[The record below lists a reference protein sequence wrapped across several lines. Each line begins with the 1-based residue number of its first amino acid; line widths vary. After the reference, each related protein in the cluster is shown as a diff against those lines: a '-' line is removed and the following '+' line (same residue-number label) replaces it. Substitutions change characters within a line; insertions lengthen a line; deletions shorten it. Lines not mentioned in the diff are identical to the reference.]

1 MKKKRTEWRDKVGN
15 QEEEEQRVTG
25 VKGGEWPA
33 PQTKLN
39 SGL

>member
-1 MKKKRTEWRDKVGN
+1 MKEGRKKWREKVVK
-15 QEEEEQRVTG
+15 QKEEEQRVAG

-39 SGL
+39 SG